1 MGNREE
7 TAERILEAG
16 LALLA
21 EEGFSGL
28 GVNVLARRS
37 GADKQLIYRYFGGME
52 GLLAALGRRVAGRL
66 TAGLGEA
73 RAANYA
79 DLVEALLLALLR
91 HLRAD
96 AQYRELRMMEVAAPS
111 AATAGFA
118 QARGEVLAAWVQ
130 AAVEGLAK
138 PQGVDVAA
146 VNAMLIGA
154 VEGVAILGAAGL
166 TGDVVGRQEEAL
178 RVLVRAVYGD
188 GVAGQTP
195 P

>member
-1 MGNREE
+1 MGNRED
-7 TAERILEAG
+7 TTERILEAG

-21 EEGFSGL
+21 EEGFAGL

-66 TAGLGEA
+66 TAGLGAA
-73 RAANYA
+73 RAASYA

-96 AQYRELRMMEVAAPS
+96 AQYRQLRMMEVAAPS
-111 AATAGFA
+111 AATAAFA
-118 QARGEVLAAWVQ
+118 AARGEVMAAWVQ
-130 AAVEGLAK
+130 GAVAGLAV

-166 TGDVVGRQEEAL
+166 TGDVEGRQEAAL
-178 RVLVRAVYGD
+178 HVLVRAVYAEA
-188 GVAGQTP
+188 GVRGG
-195 P
+195 